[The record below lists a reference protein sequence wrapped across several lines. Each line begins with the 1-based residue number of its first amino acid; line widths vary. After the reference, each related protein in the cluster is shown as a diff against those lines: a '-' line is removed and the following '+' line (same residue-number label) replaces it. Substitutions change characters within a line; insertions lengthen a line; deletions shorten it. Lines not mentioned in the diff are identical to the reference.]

1 MDWTD
6 SVTLGRS
13 GLRVGRLGI
22 GASFGVGAAAIE
34 RAFHEHGVNYLY
46 WGSIRRGGMKQA
58 VRNLSAHREELV
70 VALQTYDHT
79 GALMGPFCERG
90 LKALKLDYA
99 DVLILGWR
107 DSYPSARV
115 IDAAQELV
123 AAGRVRHLA
132 MSGHHRP
139 LFAEIGQRADNPFDI
154 FMVRYNPAHS
164 GAEKDVFPHLP
175 QENRPGMTT
184 YTSTCWGKL
193 LDSKNMPPG
202 TQPMTAAQCYRF
214 ALMNPNVNLC
224 ITGPA
229 NDRQMEHALS
239 ALEAGPLTEEEML
252 QARTIGAYVHGGGK
266 LVPN

>member
-1 MDWTD
+1 
-6 SVTLGRS
+6 
-13 GLRVGRLGI
+13 
-22 GASFGVGAAAIE
+22 
-34 RAFHEHGVNYLY
+34 
-46 WGSIRRGGMKQA
+46 
-58 VRNLSAHREELV
+58 
-70 VALQTYDHT
+70 
-79 GALMGPFCERG
+79 
-90 LKALKLDYA
+90 
-99 DVLILGWR
+99 
-107 DSYPSARV
+107 
-115 IDAAQELV
+115 
-123 AAGRVRHLA
+123 
-132 MSGHHRP
+132 
-139 LFAEIGQRADNPFDI
+139 
-154 FMVRYNPAHS
+154 
-164 GAEKDVFPHLP
+164 
-175 QENRPGMTT
+175 MTT